1 MWTNIT
7 QVRQVFFGSHAFLTC
22 PGMCNVLRS
31 TETYLPSRRSG
42 DKRDLLRETTQIVP
56 VDNPWHVRHCMN
68 CGCIFNRD
76 TNSAQN
82 MILLLE
88 GELNGPSV
96 FQLRKGSH

>member
-1 MWTNIT
+1 
-7 QVRQVFFGSHAFLTC
+7 
-22 PGMCNVLRS
+22 MCCEAQRPIYRVVGLG
-31 TETYLPSRRSG
+31 T
-42 DKRDLLRETTQIVP
+42 KRDLLRETTQIVP

-88 GELNGPSV
+88 AELNGTPLPKCFNRENGHIEWRENS
-96 FQLRKGSH
+96 